1 VTEPQTTPPP
11 PDTRPL
17 TDDDKSGRRYRNI
30 GVGCFTTF
38 IGFFGGGMMSVLL
51 AKIVSQALNEP
62 QCEGLPTCNWLT
74 WAARGGVVGM
84 IILPTISVWRLKRGD
99 AVQDRSRSV

>member
-1 VTEPQTTPPP
+1 MTEPQSAEPAVIAG
-11 PDTRPL
+11 
-17 TDDDKSGRRYRNI
+17 DDRTNRRYRNI

-38 IGFFGGGMMSVLL
+38 IGFFGGGMIAVLL
-51 AKIVSQALNEP
+51 AKIVSQARHEL

-99 AVQDRSRSV
+99 ATHDRSRSV